1 MHSFTGVAR
10 VKVSE
15 DVRQGA
21 KGQLRIAQF
30 IFDDKTNDT
39 WLPLKAYNQT
49 IDDINEGETYLV
61 NFYIKSREYNG
72 KYYSDIV
79 IYSVV
84 NVGKQAQQGAI
95 IKRGDP
101 VETVNPVIDD
111 TMYSSSP
118 KQTVPPEQTVYPET
132 YVNATEMPQDDLPF

>member
-10 VKVSE
+10 IKVSE
-15 DVRQGA
+15 EVRQGA

-39 WLPLKAYNQT
+39 WLPLKAYNRT

-84 NVGKQAQQGAI
+84 NVGKQAQQGSVI
-95 IKRGDP
+95 EHGEP

-118 KQTVPPEQTVYPET
+118 KQTVYPEASV
-132 YVNATEMPQDDLPF
+132 YATGMPQDDLPF

>member
-1 MHSFTGVAR
+1 MIRGCL
-10 VKVSE
+10 
-15 DVRQGA
+15 
-21 KGQLRIAQF
+21 LRHIT
-30 IFDDKTNDT
+30 K
-39 WLPLKAYNQT
+39 T
-49 IDDINEGETYLV
+49 IDDIKEGETYLV

-84 NVGKQAQQGAI
+84 NVGKQAQQGAV

-118 KQTVPPEQTVYPET
+118 KQTVYPEASVYT
-132 YVNATEMPQDDLPF
+132 TEMPQDDLPF

>member
-1 MHSFTGVAR
+1 M
-10 VKVSE
+10 SE
-15 DVRQGA
+15 EVRQGA

-39 WLPLKAYNQT
+39 WLPLKAYNRT

-84 NVGKQAQQGAI
+84 NVGKQAQQGSVI
-95 IKRGDP
+95 EHGEP

-118 KQTVPPEQTVYPET
+118 KQTVYPEASV
-132 YVNATEMPQDDLPF
+132 YATGMPQDDLPF

>member
-1 MHSFTGVAR
+1 M
-10 VKVSE
+10 SE
-15 DVRQGA
+15 EVRQGA

-39 WLPLKAYNQT
+39 WLPLKAYNRT

-84 NVGKQAQQGAI
+84 NVGKQAQQGI
-95 IKRGDP
+95 VIEHGEP

-118 KQTVPPEQTVYPET
+118 KQTVYPEASV
-132 YVNATEMPQDDLPF
+132 YATGMPQDDLPF

>member
-10 VKVSE
+10 IKVSE
-15 DVRQGA
+15 EVRQGA

-39 WLPLKAYNQT
+39 WLPLKAYNRT

-95 IKRGDP
+95 IKHGEP

-118 KQTVPPEQTVYPET
+118 KQTVYPEASV
-132 YVNATEMPQDDLPF
+132 YATGMPQDDLPF

>member
-1 MHSFTGVAR
+1 M
-10 VKVSE
+10 SE
-15 DVRQGA
+15 EVRQGA

-39 WLPLKAYNQT
+39 WLPLKAYNRT

-72 KYYSDIV
+72 RYYSDIV

-84 NVGKQAQQGAI
+84 NVGKQAQQGAVI
-95 IKRGDP
+95 EHGEP

-118 KQTVPPEQTVYPET
+118 KQTVYPEASV
-132 YVNATEMPQDDLPF
+132 YATGMPQDDLPF

>member
-10 VKVSE
+10 IKVSE
-15 DVRQGA
+15 EVRQGA

-39 WLPLKAYNQT
+39 WLPLKAYNLT
-49 IDDINEGETYLV
+49 IDDIKEGETYLV

-84 NVGKQAQQGAI
+84 NVGQQTQQGAV

-118 KQTVPPEQTVYPET
+118 KQTVYPEASVYT
-132 YVNATEMPQDDLPF
+132 TEMPQDDLPF

>member
-10 VKVSE
+10 IKVSE
-15 DVRQGA
+15 EVRQGA

-39 WLPLKAYNQT
+39 WLPLKAYNLT
-49 IDDINEGETYLV
+49 IDDIKEGETYLV

-84 NVGKQAQQGAI
+84 NVGQQTQQGAV

-118 KQTVPPEQTVYPET
+118 KQTVYPEASVYT
-132 YVNATEMPQDDLPF
+132 TKMPQDDLPF

>member
-10 VKVSE
+10 IKVSE
-15 DVRQGA
+15 EVRQGA

-39 WLPLKAYNQT
+39 WLPLKAYNLT
-49 IDDINEGETYLV
+49 IDDIKEGETYLV

-84 NVGKQAQQGAI
+84 NVGKQAEQAAV

-118 KQTVPPEQTVYPET
+118 KQTVYPEASVYT
-132 YVNATEMPQDDLPF
+132 TEMPQDDLPF